1 MIRSPDPALGDRL
14 QMKADGVDMHA
25 RHERLGFDHGP
36 RLLDEFTQPSSGFLR
51 LQLPA
56 AEYRPILSTDLFKDG
71 VELSCNQIV
80 HGLPRGLN
88 AGIALATCKR
98 WPPRIR

>member
-1 MIRSPDPALGDRL
+1 MASTLN
-14 QMKADGVDMHA
+14 A
-25 RHERLGFDHGP
+25 RHERLGFDHRP
-36 RLLDEFTQPSSGFLR
+36 SLLDEFTQPSSGFLR

-71 VELSCNQIV
+71 VELLELLVGELSVIKLFMVC
-80 HGLPRGLN
+80 LGLN